1 MSETDERI
9 AALQRQIDELK
20 AEKAKGEGKVTPLSD
35 WGGGGRSNKLADQL
49 AIPPDALAAMLAA
62 TPPDLMAQLRADARR
77 VTVKR
82 IEPKTGGSGWADPK
96 PIGPPPSVE
105 LADRIVERFAGP
117 PHGPKPKSDVAGE

>member
-77 VTVKR
+77 VTVKSFEP
-82 IEPKTGGSGWADPK
+82 IERKGTGSGWVDPT
-96 PIGPPPSVE
+96 PIDK
-105 LADRIVERFAGP
+105 AR
-117 PHGPKPKSDVAGE
+117 PHGLKPKEE

>member
-62 TPPDLMAQLRADARR
+62 TPPDLMAQLRSDARR
-77 VTVKR
+77 VTVKSF
-82 IEPKTGGSGWADPK
+82 EPIVPKVKGSGWYEPK
-96 PIGPPPSVE
+96 PLEMVRQRE
-105 LADRIVERFAGP
+105 
-117 PHGPKPKSDVAGE
+117 KKKSEG